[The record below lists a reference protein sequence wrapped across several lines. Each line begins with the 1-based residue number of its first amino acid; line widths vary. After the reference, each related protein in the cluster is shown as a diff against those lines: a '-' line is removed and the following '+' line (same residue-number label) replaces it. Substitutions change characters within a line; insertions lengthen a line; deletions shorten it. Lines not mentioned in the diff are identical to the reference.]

1 MRGQAVREPVHNWFT
16 SVWESG
22 LMKQHPQLVRIG
34 LPLLVG
40 SIGLVAQRGSIPV
53 PVIIGI
59 VALAGVGIAAT
70 LLGSVFE
77 TKPAR
82 AGRTDEITAD
92 VAARGRSVADD
103 LFAQRPSN
111 R

>member
-1 MRGQAVREPVHNWFT
+1 
-16 SVWESG
+16 
-22 LMKQHPQLVRIG
+22 MKQHPQLVRIA

-40 SIGLVAQRGSIPV
+40 TIGLIAQRGPIPV

-59 VALAGVGIAAT
+59 IAVAGIGVAAT
-70 LLGSVFE
+70 VLGPVLE
-77 TKPAR
+77 RKHTR
-82 AGRTDEITAD
+82 AGRTGEIDSD

-103 LFAQRPSN
+103 LFAQRSTN